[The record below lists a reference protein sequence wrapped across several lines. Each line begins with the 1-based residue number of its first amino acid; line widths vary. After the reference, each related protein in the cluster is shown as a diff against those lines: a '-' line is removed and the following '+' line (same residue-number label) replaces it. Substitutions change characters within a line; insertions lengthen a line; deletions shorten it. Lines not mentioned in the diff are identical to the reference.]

1 MDGEIGA
8 LLTAQGPDPMV
19 RSPVT
24 GAVNIAVISA
34 AVHALAEQFDELG
47 LHEAASGWE
56 HEGSENWSTEQ
67 RLQVDTLLQRL
78 EGLRSSMNEVLH
90 DPDPSALRAS
100 LSDGMLEQALTAD
113 VLSGLFLV
121 CAPGTAVG
129 ALHPTPLLSRPS
141 PTTHTPGGRAS
152 GSLRCRHPSPPP
164 HPCPSPVHSRMRKV
178 CPGDVWGPRSGGFPP
193 GQWFLSGVTHL

>member
-34 AVHALAEQFDELG
+34 AVHALTEQFDDLG

-67 RLQVDTLLQRL
+67 RLQVDTLLHHL

-113 VLSGLFLV
+113 VLSGDETIAVQVGVTCIFLLRNKTAWFFQLFSSIFL
-121 CAPGTAVG
+121 CFLKA
-129 ALHPTPLLSRPS
+129 SRP
-141 PTTHTPGGRAS
+141 R
-152 GSLRCRHPSPPP
+152 LSPP
-164 HPCPSPVHSRMRKV
+164 HRCSRSPRTRPK
-178 CPGDVWGPRSGGFPP
+178 PTLYGARY
-193 GQWFLSGVTHL
+193 